1 MQSSE
6 VDGSTVPGG
15 YPGIKKEGKDIACYK
30 KKSYGKRKKSFS
42 KEINA
47 LAYKMGQVE
56 KGRKNPES
64 QIYESYNNGLNKT
77 AKTKKPLF

>member
-1 MQSSE
+1 M
-6 VDGSTVPGG
+6 
-15 YPGIKKEGKDIACYK
+15 ACYK

-64 QIYESYNNGLNKT
+64 QIYESYNNGLYKT